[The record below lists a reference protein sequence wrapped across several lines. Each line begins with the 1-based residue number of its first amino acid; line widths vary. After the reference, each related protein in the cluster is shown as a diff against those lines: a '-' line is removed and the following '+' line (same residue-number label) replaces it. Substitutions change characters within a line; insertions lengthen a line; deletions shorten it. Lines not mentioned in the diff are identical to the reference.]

1 MARSMKKRNPAAAAK
16 EQPFPHFLPDY
27 PVKPWVDPATG
38 ERFQTVSVDLPDG
51 TFLAFVAE
59 APEVR
64 ATAKTRGEAER
75 AVLAVWRRPESQ
87 KGRYEAEL
95 RRKARENP
103 EALTEDEAEWLYFEK
118 VKDEPWVP
126 AEKVL
131 KEYGYGL
138 DGRPLKKG

>member
-1 MARSMKKRNPAAAAK
+1 MARTKKRNPAPAK
-16 EQPFPHFLPDY
+16 EPLFPHFLPDY

-64 ATAKTRGEAER
+64 TVAKTRAEAER
-75 AVLAVWRRPESQ
+75 AVLEAWRLHETPS
-87 KGRYEAEL
+87 RYRGAL
-95 RRKARENP
+95 VRKARENP
-103 EALTEDEAEWLYFEK
+103 EALSEDEAEWLFFEK

-131 KEYGYGL
+131 QEYGYGL
-138 DGRPLKKG
+138 DGRPLKKS